1 MTKIRIELPSNPEI
15 EGFSWGMVH
24 GACKLDFFREI
35 GGSYLRDEYLKN
47 VLEKLKKD
55 YVNTLT
61 IYRVLGS
68 EAEYIVF
75 SLENDPKEI
84 RRGFIEGADSSSS
97 REYIE
102 WLTRN

>member
-1 MTKIRIELPSNPEI
+1 MTKIRIELPSNPAI
-15 EGFSWGMVH
+15 KGFSWGMVH

-35 GGSYLRDEYLKN
+35 GGSYLRNEDLQN
-47 VLEKLKKD
+47 VLKVLKKD
-55 YVNTLT
+55 YANTLT

-68 EAEYIVF
+68 EAEYIVY

-84 RRGFIEGADSSSS
+84 RRGSIEGVDSSSS

-102 WLTRN
+102 WLKRN